1 MYNIHNMFDV
11 IIIGAGAV
19 GSFIARELT
28 KYKLSILLLEKNNDV
43 GNETSSANSAI
54 AHSGYDPVPGTL
66 KALLNVRGNSMFD
79 QLSMDLD
86 FDFKRIGSLT
96 IAFND
101 EEKETLLSLKERAR
115 ENGVEVKILSKEET
129 LKIDPNLSDEIVG
142 SLFAP
147 TAGILDPFTMVANT
161 VENFVNNGGILH
173 LNEEVINIK
182 DSEDYITVSTNK
194 NVYDAKMVINSAGLY
209 SLNIA
214 KMIDED
220 LDLKLIPKKGE
231 YYLLARNTEVVNHV
245 CFNTPTK
252 LGKGVL
258 ISKTTSNNTLV
269 GPNNVVASSLD
280 DVSTDSISLSGIK
293 NKALSNIKINPLNE
307 TIRVFAGNRPHLENY
322 DDFYIKRSKSCEN
335 FINLIGIE
343 SPGLVSSPAIA
354 EYVVEQFVSKSFN
367 LEKNENFNPKIKKHI
382 IPSKIFD
389 LKEKE
394 EIIKNNPLFGKI
406 VCSCEQVSLG
416 EILDIIH
423 RNVPIN
429 SIKAIKKRTR
439 AGFGRCQGG
448 FCQPIIA
455 GILAQETG
463 KDIKEI
469 LYDETDSNIL
479 KERAK

>member
-1 MYNIHNMFDV
+1 MIDV
-11 IIIGAGAV
+11 AVIGAGVV
-19 GSFIARELT
+19 GGMVARELSR
-28 KYKLSILLLEKNNDV
+28 YDLSVTLIDAASDV
-43 GNETSSANSAI
+43 ALGATRANSAI
-54 AHSGYDPVPGTL
+54 VHAGFDAKEGSL
-66 KALLNVRGNSMFD
+66 KALLNVRGSEMMADVCRELGVKYKNN
-79 QLSMDLD
+79 
-86 FDFKRIGSLT
+86 GSLVVG
-96 IAFND
+96 FND
-101 EEKETLLSLKERAR
+101 EDKQTLLSLKERAR
-115 ENGVEVKILSKEET
+115 ENGVEVEILSKEDT
-129 LKIDPNLSDEIVG
+129 LKIEPNLSDEIVG

-182 DSEDYITVSTNK
+182 DSENYITVTTNK
-194 NVYDAKMVINSAGLY
+194 NVYNAKMVINSAGLY

-214 KMIDED
+214 KMIDKD

-367 LEKNENFNPKIKKHI
+367 LEKNEDFNPKIKKHI

-394 EIIKNNPLFGKI
+394 EIIKNNPLYGKVI
-406 VCSCEQVSLG
+406 CSCEQVSLG

-429 SIKAIKKRTR
+429 SIRAIKKRTR